1 MESFDQ
7 HGTPASQGTTARAGT
22 STTIRSGDEE
32 NYSYGEIDEGG
43 EDTNLN
49 SPEGEIEQQQ
59 QRQSPQ
65 LTPSQSQPT
74 SARPNLYQKR
84 STPGV
89 VGAVVQPLYSGPTPA
104 RLFKR
109 TLSEQQFG
117 NRPISEVPPTISS
130 TAQQSKSLPLTSQ
143 RSIPESIHSI
153 QQKRRS
159 PSIIDLSVKV
169 KEVSQSVKNAAE
181 DELRYEL
188 IRFAART
195 TAHGIP
201 MAAQATKWYAK
212 WMWIIISLLS
222 VGIFIYSVLGV
233 LEKYQR
239 REKIVSVQLRFD
251 NVPFPAIT
259 ICNLNPFKREEAR
272 HVPEISETLEAYHQ
286 AVTYSKHADL
296 YLDET
301 PAVRERRNIR
311 GGHRHVQI
319 EPVMSDCECLEGFNS
334 AGKHDCA
341 QLDSI
346 PKDNVSLCI
355 CNYDRQDSSIW
366 PCYSKTSWIEEWCP
380 ICNDIGY
387 CTLPNTNTSNT
398 VPCICQKSV
407 NYCLIRPERLKRM
420 WEVRGDKIPT
430 EDSPFR
436 TDFLNQL
443 KELGYENMT
452 DEVAITTKTR
462 EKLVLAMASLHKEQR
477 KSLSYGRSEFIKMCS
492 FNGQQCNIN
501 HDFKLHADPA
511 FGNCY
516 MFNANKSN
524 PLVSSRAGPSYGL
537 RLLVHIN
544 TSDYLPTT
552 QASGVH
558 IVIHSQDEHPFPDA
572 FGYSAPTNQLSSF
585 GISLRK
591 VNRLPIPRG
600 ICLMPGEPKPEGYI
614 YSDHK
619 YEPEGCYKSCYQ
631 HQIIRRCGCSDPR
644 YPQPD
649 DNTKVCNSSNALD
662 SNCLLVE
669 SIRFTR
675 AQQCHCK
682 HPCVHDVYTT
692 AFSSARLI
700 SEAFRSF
707 QCSGKREC
715 KTEFDADSAA
725 MLEIY
730 YEQMSHE
737 VLTESESYMFVNFIS
752 DIGGQAGLWLGASI
766 LTLFELFVFA
776 FRIFTIVC
784 RRRLRRNTI
793 DFDIEDDD
801 LEQQQKRSTS
811 KVIPSSFT
819 TTPKHSQMRKSASSL
834 TSLSIR
840 ASALDAKVQAAKSER
855 NTSLGSLN
863 LAYQSPKTRKVT
875 AEPFSAR
882 SARKLSKQT
891 SFAVTEDEEEE
902 EDENIEEGYYGK
914 QLTPSSDERT
924 LGKNKS
930 VESMGTS
937 TTSNNS
943 YVEGG
948 EMNNNNNSSNK
959 IKLKNSPKKDT
970 KNKKEIKKKEDKK
983 KELKKKEGKKKDKKK
998 KKVVE
1003 NPYEVLV

>member
-22 STTIRSGDEE
+22 STTIGSGEEE
-32 NYSYGEIDEGG
+32 NYSYGEIDEG
-43 EDTNLN
+43 ENNNLN
-49 SPEGEIEQQQ
+49 SPEREIEQQQ
-59 QRQSPQ
+59 TSQHN
-65 LTPSQSQPT
+65 PSSYSSHPQPT
-74 SARPNLYQKR
+74 SARANLYQKR
-84 STPGV
+84 SMPSGV
-89 VGAVVQPLYSGPTPA
+89 VGAVVQPLVYSGPTPA

-117 NRPISEVPPTISS
+117 NRPISEVSPQISS
-130 TAQQSKSLPLTSQ
+130 AAHQSKSLPLTQ

-212 WMWIIISLLS
+212 WMWISISLLS
-222 VGIFIYSVLGV
+222 VGIFVYSVLGV

-259 ICNLNPFKREEAR
+259 VCNLNPFKREQAR

-346 PKDNVSLCI
+346 PKDNISLCI

-366 PCYSKTSWIEEWCP
+366 PCYSKTSWSEEWCP

-436 TDFLNQL
+436 TDFLTQL

-462 EKLVLAMASLHKEQR
+462 EKLVLAMASLHQEQR

-492 FNGQQCNIN
+492 FNGQQCNILN
-501 HDFKLHADPA
+501 DFKLHADPA

-516 MFNANKSN
+516 TFNANRTN

-600 ICLMPGEPKPEGYI
+600 ICLMPWEPLPEGYI
-614 YSDHK
+614 YSNFK

-700 SEAFRSF
+700 SEAFRSV
-707 QCSGKREC
+707 QCSGRRAC

-766 LTLFELFVFA
+766 LTLFEVFVFV

-784 RRRLRRNTI
+784 RRRFRRDTI
-793 DFDIEDDD
+793 DFDIEEND

-811 KVIPSSFT
+811 KGVPSSFT

-855 NTSLGSLN
+855 NASLGSLN

-875 AEPFSAR
+875 AEPFSAK

-902 EDENIEEGYYGK
+902 GDIDENIEEGYYDK
-914 QLTPSSDERT
+914 QLTPSSGERT
-924 LGKNKS
+924 LGKEKS
-930 VESMGTS
+930 EESIGTS

-943 YVEGG
+943 YNNNNFEE
-948 EMNNNNNSSNK
+948 EMNNNNN
-959 IKLKNSPKKDT
+959 
-970 KNKKEIKKKEDKK
+970 
-983 KELKKKEGKKKDKKK
+983 
-998 KKVVE
+998 
-1003 NPYEVLV
+1003 

>member
-49 SPEGEIEQQQ
+49 SPEGEKQQQ
-59 QRQSPQ
+59 QSPQ
-65 LTPSQSQPT
+65 QNPSHSQPT

-84 STPGV
+84 STPSAGV
-89 VGAVVQPLYSGPTPA
+89 VGAIVQPLYSGPTPA

-201 MAAQATKWYAK
+201 M
-212 WMWIIISLLS
+212 
-222 VGIFIYSVLGV
+222 
-233 LEKYQR
+233 
-239 REKIVSVQLRFD
+239 LRFD

-311 GGHRHVQI
+311 EVGLKNGVQY
-319 EPVMSDCECLEGFNS
+319 VMVN
-334 AGKHDCA
+334 
-341 QLDSI
+341 
-346 PKDNVSLCI
+346 
-355 CNYDRQDSSIW
+355 
-366 PCYSKTSWIEEWCP
+366 
-380 ICNDIGY
+380 IGY

-591 VNRLPIPRG
+591 VNRLPIPHG

-619 YEPEGCYKSCYQ
+619 YEPE
-631 HQIIRRCGCSDPR
+631 
-644 YPQPD
+644 
-649 DNTKVCNSSNALD
+649 
-662 SNCLLVE
+662 
-669 SIRFTR
+669 
-675 AQQCHCK
+675 
-682 HPCVHDVYTT
+682 DVYTT

-707 QCSGKREC
+707 QCSGRREC

-811 KVIPSSFT
+811 KGIPSSFT

-882 SARKLSKQT
+882 SARKLCKQT

-902 EDENIEEGYYGK
+902 ENENIEEGYYDK

-924 LGKNKS
+924 L
-930 VESMGTS
+930 
-937 TTSNNS
+937 
-943 YVEGG
+943 
-948 EMNNNNNSSNK
+948 
-959 IKLKNSPKKDT
+959 
-970 KNKKEIKKKEDKK
+970 
-983 KELKKKEGKKKDKKK
+983 
-998 KKVVE
+998 VE
-1003 NPYEVLV
+1003 NI

>member
-49 SPEGEIEQQQ
+49 SPEGEIEQHQQ
-59 QRQSPQ
+59 QQSPQ
-65 LTPSQSQPT
+65 QNPSQSQPT

-84 STPGV
+84 STPSAGV

-117 NRPISEVPPTISS
+117 VVNRPISEVPPTISS

-143 RSIPESIHSI
+143 RSNPESIHSI

-201 MAAQATKWYAK
+201 M
-212 WMWIIISLLS
+212 
-222 VGIFIYSVLGV
+222 
-233 LEKYQR
+233 
-239 REKIVSVQLRFD
+239 LRFD

-366 PCYSKTSWIEEWCP
+366 PCYKVGLK
-380 ICNDIGY
+380 NGVQY
-387 CTLPNTNTSNT
+387 
-398 VPCICQKSV
+398 VMSV

-492 FNGQQCNIN
+492 FNGQQS
-501 HDFKLHADPA
+501 

-619 YEPEGCYKSCYQ
+619 YEPE
-631 HQIIRRCGCSDPR
+631 
-644 YPQPD
+644 
-649 DNTKVCNSSNALD
+649 
-662 SNCLLVE
+662 
-669 SIRFTR
+669 
-675 AQQCHCK
+675 
-682 HPCVHDVYTT
+682 DVYTT

-707 QCSGKREC
+707 QCSGRREC

-811 KVIPSSFT
+811 KGIPSSFT

-875 AEPFSAR
+875 AEPFSAV
-882 SARKLSKQT
+882 
-891 SFAVTEDEEEE
+891 F
-902 EDENIEEGYYGK
+902 
-914 QLTPSSDERT
+914 
-924 LGKNKS
+924 
-930 VESMGTS
+930 
-937 TTSNNS
+937 
-943 YVEGG
+943 
-948 EMNNNNNSSNK
+948 
-959 IKLKNSPKKDT
+959 
-970 KNKKEIKKKEDKK
+970 
-983 KELKKKEGKKKDKKK
+983 
-998 KKVVE
+998 
-1003 NPYEVLV
+1003 